1 VTAIPTA
8 ADEARFWSLVESAWQ
23 RVGDEPSAL
32 RRNLLTSGN
41 DEAAEV
47 IGAHLDTFLE
57 HLTALSADLSDTE
70 LTDLDRVLERK
81 MYDLDRADIHEVT
94 DGSDDGFLYCRGFIV
109 ALGREYYEAVT
120 ADPSLAVEDAECA
133 MMAYFFAYRYGER
146 HDDEFPDTG
155 SGISRETCSN
165 KAGWA
170 E

>member
-1 VTAIPTA
+1 MTAIPTP
-8 ADEARFWSLVESAWQ
+8 ADEARFWSLIESAWH
-23 RVGDEPSAL
+23 RVGAEPSAL
-32 RRNLLTSGN
+32 RKALLTPDN
-41 DEAAEV
+41 DEAAEAV
-47 IGAHLDTFLE
+47 GEHLDTFLD

-70 LTDLDRVLERK
+70 LTDLDRVLERT

-109 ALGREYYEAVT
+109 AIGREYYDAVV
-120 ADPSLAVEDAECA
+120 ADPSIAVEDAECA
-133 MMAYFFAYRYGER
+133 MMAYFFAHRYAER

-170 E
+170 D